1 MMPLKVE
8 LNKAK
13 SVIFVFSVCVISL
26 FYSFSNSVLGQ
37 DSRFTQFWSAPMT
50 VNPAWTGTIPHWRA
64 SVLYRQQWYGV
75 NGGIQSFFGGFDYNL
90 GTGRGALGG
99 WIKQDRV
106 GSLNASNLEV
116 AAIYSYR
123 VQFQN
128 DWQLSMAGQL
138 SYGQRSQGMDGL
150 RFEDAMLSGNVT
162 AEEYGNFTLRYPDFG
177 AGFVAYNSKM
187 WIGLATY
194 HLLQP
199 DISVSNIQDQ
209 IPIRITGQA
218 GYRIAL
224 NEEHTLIPSAI
235 VQYQSPFLQV
245 DTGINWE
252 WDFLYAGLWYRGL
265 PTRSGT
271 QLLPSSALALVS
283 GFKVDNWQFGV
294 SYDFAL
300 ASLVGV
306 GGSYEI
312 SLVYMPKYDV
322 RRSARG
328 REEVKC
334 PINFR

>member
-1 MMPLKVE
+1 MQPHFKFEKKYFLV
-8 LNKAK
+8 LTLIFYTFFH
-13 SVIFVFSVCVISL
+13 SVSA
-26 FYSFSNSVLGQ
+26 Q

-64 SVLYRQQWYGV
+64 SALYRQQWYGV
-75 NGGIQSFFGGFDYNL
+75 NGGIQSFFGAFDYNF
-90 GTGRGALGG
+90 GTGRGAVGG
-99 WIKQDRV
+99 WVKQDRV
-106 GSLNASNLEV
+106 GSLNANNLEV
-116 AAIYSYR
+116 AGIYSYR

-128 DWQLSMAGQL
+128 DWQLSMAAQL
-138 SYGQRSQGMDGL
+138 SYGQRTQGMDGL
-150 RFEDAMLSGNVT
+150 RFEDAMISGNVT
-162 AEEYGNFTLRYPDFG
+162 AEEFGNFVSRYPDFG
-177 AGFVAYNSKM
+177 TGLVVYNSKM
-187 WIGLATY
+187 WIGAAAY

-199 DISVSNIQDQ
+199 DISVSTIQDKL
-209 IPIRITGQA
+209 PIRLTGQA
-218 GYRIAL
+218 GYRINL
-224 NEEHTLIPSAI
+224 NDEHTLIPSAI
-235 VQYQSPFLQV
+235 FQYQNPFTQFDFGV
-245 DTGINWE
+245 NWE
-252 WDFLYAGLWYRGL
+252 WDFLYAGAWYRGL

-271 QLLPSSALALVS
+271 QLLPSSSLALVS
-283 GFKVDNWQFGV
+283 GVKVENWQFGV

>member
-1 MMPLKVE
+1 MPLNYKVYII
-8 LNKAK
+8 K
-13 SVIFVFSVCVISL
+13 SISCIFCFSIFSL
-26 FYSFSNSVLGQ
+26 FYVFSNSVLAQ

-50 VNPAWTGTIPHWRA
+50 VNPAWTGTVPHWRA

-106 GSLNASNLEV
+106 GSLNANNLEV

-162 AEEYGNFTLRYPDFG
+162 AEEFGNYTLRYPDFG
-177 AGFVAYNSKM
+177 TGFVAYNSKM
-187 WIGLATY
+187 WIGAAAY

-199 DISVSNIQDQ
+199 NISVSSIQDR
-209 IPIRITGQA
+209 IPIRITAQG

-224 NEEHTLIPSAI
+224 NEEHTLVPSAI
-235 VQYQSPFLQV
+235 AQYQSPFTQFDFGV
-245 DTGINWE
+245 NWE
-252 WDFLYAGLWYRGL
+252 WDFLYAGAWYRGL

-271 QLLPSSALALVS
+271 QLLPSSSLALVS
-283 GFKVDNWQFGV
+283 GFKVENWQFGV

-312 SLVYMPKYDV
+312 SLVYMPQYDI

>member
-1 MMPLKVE
+1 MIK
-8 LNKAK
+8 LNCKMVKIKAL
-13 SVIFVFSVCVISL
+13 ICILFFCIISI
-26 FYSFSNSVLGQ
+26 FSNSVLAQ

-50 VNPAWTGTIPHWRA
+50 VNPAWAGTVPHWRA

-99 WIKQDRV
+99 WIKQDRIS
-106 GSLNASNLEV
+106 SLNANNLEV

-123 VQFQN
+123 VQFDN

-138 SYGQRSQGMDGL
+138 SYGQKTQGMDGL
-150 RFEDAMLSGNVT
+150 RFEDAMLSGNIT
-162 AEEYGNFTLRYPDFG
+162 AEDFGNYTIHYPDFG

-187 WIGLATY
+187 WIGLAAY
-194 HLLQP
+194 HLLKP
-199 DISVSNIQDQ
+199 DISVTNIQDQ
-209 IPIRITGQA
+209 IPVRITAQA

-224 NEEHTLIPSAI
+224 NDEHTLVPSGI
-235 VQYQSPFLQV
+235 IQYQSPFLQV
-245 DTGINWE
+245 DAGLNWE
-252 WDFLYAGLWYRGL
+252 WDFLYTGIWYRGL

-271 QLLPSSALALVS
+271 QLLPSSALAVVS
-283 GFKVDNWQFGV
+283 GVKIENWQFGV

-312 SLVYMPKYDV
+312 SLTYMPKYDL

>member
-1 MMPLKVE
+1 MNKVKPIICV
-8 LNKAK
+8 LCFCIM
-13 SVIFVFSVCVISL
+13 SIFYTLFS
-26 FYSFSNSVLGQ
+26 SVLAQ

-50 VNPAWTGTIPHWRA
+50 VNPAWAGTVPHWRA
-64 SVLYRQQWYGV
+64 SVLYRQQWYNV

-106 GSLNASNLEV
+106 GSLNANNLEV

-123 VQFQN
+123 VQFSN
-128 DWQLSMAGQL
+128 EWQLSMAGQL

-162 AEEYGNFTLRYPDFG
+162 AEKFGNYTVRYPDFG
-177 AGFVAYNSKM
+177 TGFVAYNSKM
-187 WIGLATY
+187 WLGLAAY

-199 DISVSNIQDQ
+199 NISVTTIQDKM
-209 IPIRITGQA
+209 PIRITAQL

-235 VQYQSPFLQV
+235 IQYQSPFLQADAGV
-245 DTGINWE
+245 NWE
-252 WDFLYAGLWYRGL
+252 WDFLYAGVWYRGL

-283 GFKVDNWQFGV
+283 GFKVENWQFGV

-312 SLVYMPKYDV
+312 SLTYMPKYDL